1 MTDEFFMGMAK
12 RFVGKQVRVVLIS
25 GRNCPLTDG
34 RLDGTITHVGED
46 FFVMNCPGV
55 SSVEDIVIN
64 PAAVAFMLAPR
75 GK

>member
-1 MTDEFFMGMAK
+1 MANDFFMEMA
-12 RFVGKQVRVVLIS
+12 RGSVGKQVRVTLIT
-25 GRNCPLTDG
+25 GRNCALTDG

-55 SSVEDIVIN
+55 SSVEDIVVN
-64 PAAVAFMLAPR
+64 PAAVAMMLIPR

>member
-1 MTDEFFMGMAK
+1 MTDEFFMGIAR
-12 RFVGKQVRVVLIS
+12 RFVGKQVRVILIS

-34 RLDGTITHVGED
+34 RLEGTITDVGED